1 MEKNENQNPNE
12 NSVKGPVPVTV
23 TNAEAIKT
31 VVNHVGYPLS
41 LREEVFLRVLHAVLT
56 GKANREPEAAIAD
69 TRMITSLVLKEFN
82 S

>member
-12 NSVKGPVPVTV
+12 NSVKGPVPVIV